1 MSYFTLINSSPDK
14 LSFFSDPQEKEE
26 AKIIYIPDNADDFDE
41 EDDPD
46 NDLQF

>member
-1 MSYFTLINSSPDK
+1 MINLK
-14 LSFFSDPQEKEE
+14 FFSDIPTDKSSKEP
-26 AKIIYIPDNADDFDE
+26 KIIYTPESVDDFDE